1 MTDSTN
7 VKSSDPSSK
16 RAGDEPAAVPDAKK
30 NKLVDSDVPP
40 QAEDLD
46 DDDEDDLAEIDESN
60 IITGARTRG
69 KKIDFSKIADEGVDE
84 DDEDDE
90 DVVVGDESRDLEDD
104 EDSNDE
110 DEDEGEAEAEGADK

>member
-7 VKSSDPSSK
+7 VKSSDSSSK
-16 RAGDEPAAVPDAKK
+16 RAGEEPAAIPDAKK
-30 NKLVDSDVPP
+30 NKSDVPP
-40 QAEDLD
+40 QADSGDLDD

-60 IITGARTRG
+60 IISGARTRG
-69 KKIDFSKIADEGVDE
+69 KKIDFTKIADEGVDE

-90 DVVVGDESRDLEDD
+90 DVVVGDESKDLEDD

-110 DEDEGEAEAEGADK
+110 DEDEGEAEAEDK